1 VAVHAE
7 SLRGATETANKLR
20 DSNEDLKREL
30 DGVRGALE
38 TLRES
43 SKKSEA
49 ELAQLRAATADS
61 SIADYDAGMPV
72 PWGNKTWREQLG
84 NAAWHFLHNVAA
96 RYPDKPSA
104 DFQNAAHDLFR
115 SLQYLYPCDECRNHL
130 NRNLRRVPG
139 LWPPAVQSREQL
151 SQWVCKLHNMINTQL
166 SKSIFPCAIR
176 QLDQRYIANCNDCVT
191 NDTLVGGED
200 ATPLEKP
207 DRDAVA
213 TAARVAAARSA
224 AERRGWR
231 DVDEADGA
239 AATGGDEADG
249 GGGGG
254 GAAAADDDGSG
265 TSMEG
270 LTPQQKRARLLK
282 QKQAQSERLQP
293 REPERKYT
301 GGSPAGRDAGVPC
314 TYKVESWHQ
323 STHTIVPDKVN
334 VLVLFSPT
342 CHVCKQYLPHEIQQA
357 HVKFRARGLNLA
369 AIADVTPE
377 TESLLTQFVADEKLT
392 YPIGIAATDMVGAP
406 YEKFIGKYKGVP
418 AVLEI
423 DPISCQVRK
432 QLWGWR
438 IESIDS
444 YLEERL
450 PRLAKDIPL
459 E

>member
-1 VAVHAE
+1 
-7 SLRGATETANKLR
+7 
-20 DSNEDLKREL
+20 
-30 DGVRGALE
+30 
-38 TLRES
+38 
-43 SKKSEA
+43 
-49 ELAQLRAATADS
+49 
-61 SIADYDAGMPV
+61 MPV

-84 NAAWHFLHNVAA
+84 NAAWHFMHNVAA
-96 RYPDKPSA
+96 RYPDKPTL

-166 SKSIFPCAIR
+166 SKPIFPCALR
-176 QLDQRYIANCNDCVT
+176 QLDQRYVSTCNECVT
-191 NDTLVGGED
+191 TDPAQGGGED

-207 DRDAVA
+207 DRESVA
-213 TAARVAAARSA
+213 TAARVAAARVA

-231 DVDEADGA
+231 EVDAAD
-239 AATGGDEADG
+239 
-249 GGGGG
+249 
-254 GAAAADDDGSG
+254 AAAASGADSDADAGGDDSA
-265 TSMEG
+265 SMDG
-270 LTPQQKRARLLK
+270 LTPQQKRAKLLK

-293 REPERKYT
+293 LEPERKYT
-301 GGSPAGRDAGVPC
+301 GGAAPNNGVSC

-323 STHTIVPDKVN
+323 GTHTVDPDKVN
-334 VLVLFSPT
+334 MLVLFSPT

-377 TESLLTQFVADEKLT
+377 TESLLAQFVTDEKLT
-392 YPIGIAATDMVGAP
+392 YPIGVAATDMVGAP

-418 AVLEI
+418 AILEI
-423 DPISCQVRK
+423 DPISCTVRK

-450 PRLAKDIPL
+450 PEKRAAP
-459 E
+459 